1 LRESVLATAADTVSN
16 SDMQA
21 GQSGLHAG
29 DKPLPRVGVVFLD
42 FSNIIRHASAEQ
54 VRVQVEFLPTQWN
67 ILIEDNGLGFQR
79 HAVQGNG
86 LHNIE
91 TRATEI
97 GAEVHWQGELQRGT
111 RCLVSLPFHL
121 LRPTSPLL

>member
-1 LRESVLATAADTVSN
+1 MACTKMKDLRQTVSRSN
-16 SDMQA
+16 TGNTSL
-21 GQSGLHAG
+21 SSFNLHLIL
-29 DKPLPRVGVVFLD
+29 KELV
-42 FSNIIRHASAEQ
+42 SNIIRHASAEQ

-91 TRATEI
+91 TRAAEI
-97 GAEVHWQGELQRGT
+97 GARVLWQGELQRGT
-111 RCLVSLPFHL
+111 RCHVSLPFHL
-121 LRPTSPLL
+121 LRPTSPLV